1 MAISTGIFNGTDF
14 KVYLL
19 DTTDKPIAHATSCEI
34 SITHSPREATTKDS
48 GGDTDRLPGKRD
60 WSVSV
65 EALHANTETGKQ
77 GFAEIFT
84 ALKAGSELT
93 ITFGNANAGDTEY
106 SGNVYVTDC
115 SLNAG
120 VEENMT
126 MSASF
131 SGSGALAA
139 ATISA

>member
-1 MAISTGIFNGTDF
+1 MAASTGIFNGTDF
-14 KVYLL
+14 NVYLF
-19 DTTDKPIAHATSCEI
+19 DTTDKPIAHATSAEI
-34 SITHSPREATTKDS
+34 SFSHSPREATTKDS

-77 GFAEIFT
+77 GFAEIFSALKNGT
-84 ALKAGSELT
+84 ALT
-93 ITFGNANAGDTEY
+93 VTFTNQNAGDKEY
-106 SGNVYVTDC
+106 TGTVYVTDC

-131 SGSGALAA
+131 SGSGPITE
-139 ATISA
+139 ATIS